1 MFPRRL
7 LMVLLGFGV
16 VFGYGSAIAQARWRH
31 AHGGGCHSSW
41 RGEGPYGWNGEERL
55 NEERSQPAPVAAPAP
70 APQTVVVQPAAAPAP
85 AQPAPQIFVIMPGAQ
100 PAALPVQVV
109 PVQVQA
115 PVAPAPAVAAKP
127 AAP

>member
-7 LMVLLGFGV
+7 LMVLLGLGV
-16 VFGYGSAIAQARWRH
+16 VFGYGSSIAAARWRY

-41 RGEGPYGWNGEERL
+41 HGPGPHGWDEERT
-55 NEERSQPAPVAAPAP
+55 QPAPAAP
-70 APQTVVVQPAAAPAP
+70 PQTVVVQPPAAAPAP

-100 PAALPVQVV
+100 PAAAPVQVLPVQV
-109 PVQVQA
+109 
-115 PVAPAPAVAAKP
+115 PVAPAPAAAAVKP